1 MDDYANWRAVPARL
15 MSSSAPNSLRAWQC
29 THHRLRRETTMAAT
43 TLNPGLRP
51 MSDLVC
57 FSHLRWSWVYQ
68 RPQHLMSRAARD
80 RRVFMFEEAIEG
92 AERPSMDISHPVH
105 NVSVATPRLPSGLS
119 AAERLTMQRQML
131 DAWLAR
137 EGVRDFTLWFYTPMA
152 LPLAEHLDPECIVYD
167 CMDELSAFAGAPPEL
182 RALEQQLFTR
192 CDIVFTGGHSLHE
205 AKRRFHS
212 QVHAIPSSVD
222 VEHFALARSPLGEPA
237 DQASFPHPRL
247 GYCGVIDERLD
258 LDLVRDI
265 AAARPDWHLVFVG
278 PVTKIDPDSLP
289 RADNIHYLG
298 GRAYHELPEYLSG
311 WDVALLPFAHND
323 STRFIS
329 PTKTPEY
336 LAAGKRVV
344 STSVRDVVRTFGE
357 TGFVAIADGAADFI
371 AAIETC
377 LTRKDPLHQ
386 HRVDRYLAMQSW
398 DRTWARMQALM
409 SRSLSAGTAPGL
421 SRPAHQALVH
431 ARPSSTAIP
440 APTV

>member
-1 MDDYANWRAVPARL
+1 
-15 MSSSAPNSLRAWQC
+15 
-29 THHRLRRETTMAAT
+29 
-43 TLNPGLRP
+43 

-80 RRVFMFEEAIEG
+80 RRVFMFEEPIEG
-92 AERPSMDISHPVH
+92 AERPSLSISHPLH
-105 NVSVATPRLPSGLS
+105 NVSVATPHLPRGMP
-119 AAERLTMQRQML
+119 AAERYTVQREML
-131 DAWLAR
+131 DEWLGR

-152 LPLAEHLDPECIVYD
+152 LPLTMHLDAECVVYD

-192 CDIVFTGGHSLHE
+192 SDIVFTGGHSLYE

-222 VEHFALARSPLGEPA
+222 VEHFALARSPIGEPA
-237 DQASFPHPRL
+237 DQAHLPRPRL

-258 LDLVRDI
+258 LDLVREV
-265 AAARPDWHLVFVG
+265 AGARPDWHLVFVG

-311 WDVALLPFAHND
+311 WDVALLPFAHNE

-336 LAAGKRVV
+336 LAAGLEVV
-344 STSVRDVVRTFGE
+344 STSVRDVVRMFGE
-357 TGFVAIADGAADFI
+357 SGFVEIADGAEDFI

-377 LTRKDPLHQ
+377 LTRKDPQRQ

-409 SRSLSAGTAPGL
+409 SRSLSVGTAPGL
-421 SRPAHQALVH
+421 TRPAYEGLVH
-431 ARPSSTAIP
+431 ARTVSPAVP
-440 APTV
+440 APSA

>member
-1 MDDYANWRAVPARL
+1 
-15 MSSSAPNSLRAWQC
+15 
-29 THHRLRRETTMAAT
+29 
-43 TLNPGLRP
+43 
-51 MSDLVC
+51 
-57 FSHLRWSWVYQ
+57 
-68 RPQHLMSRAARD
+68 
-80 RRVFMFEEAIEG
+80 MFEEPIEG
-92 AERPSMDISHPVH
+92 AERPSLNVSHPIR
-105 NVSVATPRLPSGLS
+105 NVSVATPHLPAGMSS
-119 AAERLTMQRQML
+119 AERFVVQREML
-131 DAWLAR
+131 DGWLGR

-152 LPLAEHLDPECIVYD
+152 VPLTMHLEPACVVYD

-182 RALEQQLFTR
+182 RALEQQLFAR
-192 CDIVFTGGHSLHE
+192 CDIVFTGGYSLHE

-237 DQASFPHPRL
+237 DQAHVPHPRL

-258 LDLVRDI
+258 LGLIGAV

-278 PVTKIDPDSLP
+278 PVTKIDPLSLP

-311 WDVALLPFAHND
+311 WDVALLPFAHNE

-336 LAAGKRVV
+336 LAAGRQVV
-344 STSVRDVVRTFGE
+344 STSVRDVVRTFGDS
-357 TGFVAIADGAADFI
+357 GFVEIADGAGDFI

-377 LTRKDPLHQ
+377 LTRKDPQ
-386 HRVDRYLAMQSW
+386 RQQKVDRYLALQSW

-409 SRSLSAGTAPGL
+409 SRALSAGSAPGL
-421 SRPAHQALVH
+421 TRPAYEGLVH
-431 ARPSSTAIP
+431 ARTISSAVP
-440 APTV
+440 APTA

>member
-1 MDDYANWRAVPARL
+1 
-15 MSSSAPNSLRAWQC
+15 
-29 THHRLRRETTMAAT
+29 MAAVT
-43 TLNPGLRP
+43 RDPGLRP

-80 RRVFMFEEAIEG
+80 RRVFMFEEPIDG
-92 AERPSMDISHPVH
+92 ADRPSLNISHPVQ
-105 NVSVATPRLPSGLS
+105 NVSVATPQLPSGMS
-119 AAERLTMQRQML
+119 PPERFMVQREML
-131 DAWLAR
+131 DSWLAR

-152 LPLAEHLDPECIVYD
+152 LPLTMHLDPECVVYD

-192 CDIVFTGGHSLHE
+192 CDIVFTGGYSLFDV
-205 AKRRFHS
+205 KRRFHS

-222 VEHFALARSPLGEPA
+222 VEHFALARSLESEPA
-237 DQASFPHPRL
+237 DQASLPHPRL

-258 LDLVRDI
+258 LGIIREV
-265 AAARPDWHLVFVG
+265 AAARPEWHLVFVG
-278 PVTKIDPDSLP
+278 PVTKIDPESLP

-311 WDVALLPFAHND
+311 WDVALLPFAHNE

-336 LAAGKRVV
+336 LAAGREVV
-344 STSVRDVVRTFGE
+344 STSVRDVVRTFGDS
-357 TGFVAIADGAADFI
+357 GFIEIADGPADFI
-371 AAIETC
+371 AAIEKC
-377 LTRKDPLHQ
+377 LTRNDPQRQL
-386 HRVDRYLAMQSW
+386 RVDRYLSMQSW

-409 SRSLSAGTAPGL
+409 SRSLSAGTAPAL
-421 SRPAHQALVH
+421 TRPAYQGLVQP
-431 ARPSSTAIP
+431 RSGSTAVP
-440 APTV
+440 VPSA